1 MRKITK
7 GTEPASLTA
16 WKRANPN
23 GRYDKLTETER
34 QDIRDACAKE
44 QFYLCAYCCKPISGD
59 NSDTMNEHVQARKLA
74 PRRSLDFTNIV
85 ASCTT
90 KNQCDAAHG
99 SQPFS
104 LTPLMA
110 ECETELQFMI
120 SGRVEGKTERA
131 QEAIKVLNL
140 GDKKGNNKPLIEA
153 RKKFIDSL
161 LLTNGIDPNEGL
173 EDDDLLRAVINDFS
187 SPQNGR
193 LEPYAPVLVN
203 ILKSWLSA

>member
-7 GTEPASLTA
+7 GTEPARLTA
-16 WKRANPN
+16 WKRTNPT
-23 GRYDKLTETER
+23 GRYDDLTETER

-44 QFYLCAYCCKPISGD
+44 QFGLCAYCCKPISGD
-59 NSDTMNEHVQARKLA
+59 NSDTMNEHVQARDEA
-74 PRRSLDFTNIV
+74 PQRSLDFTNIV

-99 SQPFS
+99 SKPFS

-120 SGRVEGKTERA
+120 SGRVEGRTVRA

-140 GDKKGNNKPLIEA
+140 GDHEKNNKKLIEI
-153 RKKFIDSL
+153 RKQLVSGL
-161 LLTNGIDPNEGL
+161 LWLESDNEPEKDEL
-173 EDDDLLRAVINDFS
+173 IQLQIEYLS

-203 ILKSWLSA
+203 ILKGWLSA

>member
-7 GTEPASLTA
+7 GTEPASLTD

-23 GRYDKLTETER
+23 GRYDDLTETER
-34 QDIRDACAKE
+34 QDIRSACAKE
-44 QFYLCAYCCKPISGD
+44 QFGLCAYCCKPISGD
-59 NSDTMNEHVQARKLA
+59 NSDTMNEHVQAKHKA
-74 PRRSLDFTNIV
+74 NQRSLDFTNIV

-90 KNQCDAAHG
+90 PNQCDAAHG

-110 ECETELQFMI
+110 ECETELQFML

-131 QEAIKVLNL
+131 QEAIKILNL
-140 GDKKGNNKPLIEA
+140 GDHETNNKKLIEI
-153 RKKFIDSL
+153 RKQLVSSL
-161 LLTNGIDPNEGL
+161 LWL
-173 EDDDLLRAVINDFS
+173 ESNDELEKDELIQLQIEDLS

-203 ILKSWLSA
+203 ILKGWLSA